1 MSCGL
6 MIGRF
11 QPFHNGHLK
20 LAHQILNECEELII
34 AVGSS
39 QFNFTF
45 LNPFT
50 AGERIYF
57 IHSSLVESKFELS
70 RVYILPILNLENN
83 AIWVQHLKSMLP
95 KFDSIYSGNKFV
107 QELLTHSSENFKVHT
122 PKFYNKNECNGT
134 NIRMN
139 IVMNKKWRD
148 FVPSAV
154 CKIILEIGGV
164 QRIKVLFE
172 TQKDG
177 TGEIR
182 QYPDVK

>member
-1 MSCGL
+1 

-11 QPFHNGHLK
+11 QPFHNGHMK

-45 LNPFT
+45 SNPFT

-57 IHSSLVESKFELS
+57 IHESLIESKVDLS

-83 AIWVQHLKSMLP
+83 AIWIQHLKSMLP
-95 KFDSIYSGNKFV
+95 EFDSIYSGNKFV
-107 QELLTHSSENFKVHT
+107 KELLSHGSDGLGIQT
-122 PKFYNKNECNGT
+122 PKFHNQNKCNGT
-134 NIRMN
+134 NIRTN
-139 IVMNKKWRD
+139 IALNKEWRD
-148 FVPSAV
+148 LVPKAV
-154 CKIILEIGGV
+154 YEIVLGLDGAH
-164 QRIKVLFE
+164 RIKVLFE

-182 QYPDVK
+182 QYPEVK

>member
-11 QPFHNGHLK
+11 QPFHNGHLN
-20 LAHQILNECEELII
+20 LAHQILNECDELII

-45 LNPFT
+45 SNPFT
-50 AGERIYF
+50 AGERIYL
-57 IHSSLVESKFELS
+57 IHNSLVESKIDLNK
-70 RVYILPILNLENN
+70 VYILPILNLENN

-95 KFDSIYSGNKFV
+95 RFDSIYSGNKFV
-107 QELLTHSSENFKVHT
+107 QELLSHDSETFRIDAPVFHNR
-122 PKFYNKNECNGT
+122 NECNGT

-139 IVMNKKWRD
+139 IVMNKEWRN
-148 FVPSAV
+148 FVPNAV
-154 CKIILEIGGV
+154 YKIILELKGV

-177 TGEIR
+177 TGEIK

>member
-1 MSCGL
+1 MSRGL

-45 LNPFT
+45 SNPFT
-50 AGERIYF
+50 AGERIHF
-57 IHSSLVESKFELS
+57 IHNSLVESKIDLK
-70 RVYILPILNLENN
+70 RVYVLPILNLENN
-83 AIWVQHLKSMLP
+83 AIWIQHLKSMLP

-107 QELLTHSSENFKVHT
+107 KQLLSHSSDVFEIQT
-122 PKFYNKNECNGT
+122 PKFHNQNECNGT

-139 IVMNKKWRD
+139 IVLNKQWKD
-148 FVPSAV
+148 LVPNAV
-154 CKIILEIGGV
+154 YESILGLEGV
-164 QRIKVLFE
+164 HRIKVLFE

-177 TGEIR
+177 TGGIR
-182 QYPDVK
+182 QYPEVK

>member
-1 MSCGL
+1 

-11 QPFHNGHLK
+11 QPFHNGHLS
-20 LAHQILNECEELII
+20 LAHQILNECDELII

-45 LNPFT
+45 SNPFT

-57 IHSSLVESKFELS
+57 IHNSLVESKIDL
-70 RVYILPILNLENN
+70 RKVYILPILNLENN

-95 KFDSIYSGNKFV
+95 KFDSIYSGNKLV
-107 QELLTHSSENFKVHT
+107 QELLSHDSETLRIHAPVFH
-122 PKFYNKNECNGT
+122 NKNECNGT

-139 IVMNKKWRD
+139 IVMNKEWKN
-148 FVPSAV
+148 FVPNAV
-154 CKIILEIGGV
+154 YKLILDLDGV
-164 QRIKVLFE
+164 ERIKVLFE

>member
-1 MSCGL
+1 
-6 MIGRF
+6 
-11 QPFHNGHLK
+11 
-20 LAHQILNECEELII
+20 
-34 AVGSS
+34 
-39 QFNFTF
+39 
-45 LNPFT
+45 
-50 AGERIYF
+50 
-57 IHSSLVESKFELS
+57 
-70 RVYILPILNLENN
+70 
-83 AIWVQHLKSMLP
+83 
-95 KFDSIYSGNKFV
+95 
-107 QELLTHSSENFKVHT
+107 NFKVHT
-122 PKFYNKNECNGT
+122 PKFYNKNEYNGT

>member
-1 MSCGL
+1 MARGL

-34 AVGSS
+34 AVGSA

-45 LNPFT
+45 SNPFT

-57 IHSSLVESKFELS
+57 IHESLVESKVDLS
-70 RVYILPILNLENN
+70 RVYVVPILNLENN
-83 AIWVQHLKSMLP
+83 AIWIQHLKAMLP

-107 QELLTHSSENFKVHT
+107 KELLSHSTDGFEIQT
-122 PKFYNKNECNGT
+122 PVFHNQNMCNGT

-139 IVMNKKWRD
+139 IVLNKEWRD
-148 FVPSAV
+148 LVPKAV
-154 CKIILEIGGV
+154 YEIILSLEGV
-164 QRIKVLFE
+164 HRIKVLFE

-182 QYPDVK
+182 QYPEVK

>member
-20 LAHQILNECEELII
+20 LAHQILNECNELII

-45 LNPFT
+45 SNPFT

-57 IHSSLVESKFELS
+57 IHNSLVESKIDLCK
-70 RVYILPILNLENN
+70 VYILPILNLENN
-83 AIWVQHLKSMLP
+83 AIWIQHLKSMLP
-95 KFDSIYSGNKFV
+95 RFDSIYSGNKFV
-107 QELLTHSSENFKVHT
+107 QELLAYATETFRIHYPVFH
-122 PKFYNKNECNGT
+122 NKSECNGT

-139 IVMNKKWRD
+139 IVMNKRWRNL
-148 FVPSAV
+148 VPNSV
-154 CKIILEIGGV
+154 YKTILELEGV

-172 TQKDG
+172 TQKHG
-177 TGEIR
+177 TGEIT

>member
-1 MSCGL
+1 MTRGL

-45 LNPFT
+45 SNPFT

-57 IHSSLVESKFELS
+57 IHESLIESKVDFS
-70 RVYILPILNLENN
+70 RVYVLPILNLENN
-83 AIWVQHLKSMLP
+83 AIWIQHLKSMLP

-107 QELLTHSSENFKVHT
+107 KELLSHGSDGLGMQT
-122 PKFYNKNECNGT
+122 PKFHNQNKCNGT

-139 IVMNKKWRD
+139 IVLNKEWRD
-148 FVPSAV
+148 LVPKAV
-154 CKIILEIGGV
+154 YEIILGLDGV
-164 QRIKVLFE
+164 HRIKVLFE

-182 QYPDVK
+182 QYPEVK

>member
-20 LAHQILNECEELII
+20 LAYQILKECEELII

-39 QFNFTF
+39 QFNYTF
-45 LNPFT
+45 SNPFT
-50 AGERIYF
+50 AGERIYY
-57 IHSSLVESKFELS
+57 IHDSLVESKIDLR
-70 RVYILPILNLENN
+70 RVYIVPILNLENN

-107 QELLTHSSENFKVHT
+107 LELLSHTSEIFSVRN
-122 PKFYNKNECNGT
+122 PIFYNKNDCNGT

-139 IVMNKKWRD
+139 IVMDKKWKN
-148 FVPSAV
+148 FVPNAV
-154 CKIILEIGGV
+154 YKIISDLDGI

-172 TQKDG
+172 TQRDG
-177 TGEIR
+177 TGEIK
-182 QYPDVK
+182 QYPDIK

>member
-6 MIGRF
+6 IIGRF

-20 LAHQILNECEELII
+20 LALQVLNECEELII

-45 LNPFT
+45 SNPFT
-50 AGERIYF
+50 AGERIYY
-57 IHSSLVESKFELS
+57 IHNSLVESKIELS

-95 KFDSIYSGNKFV
+95 KFESIYSGNKFV
-107 QELLTHSSENFKVHT
+107 QELLTNSSETFRIRT

-139 IVMNKKWRD
+139 IVMNKEWRD
-148 FVPSAV
+148 LVPNAV
-154 CKIILEIGGV
+154 YRIILGLEGEK
-164 QRIKVLFE
+164 RIKVLFE
-172 TQKDG
+172 TQKDD